1 VLPRRDQTF
10 PFGCLTR
17 DPQVMPAAR
26 QCEPPAMPAV
36 RRTEKLPQDRTAG
49 SAFQHV
55 NSHPQ
60 VEI

>member
-17 DPQVMPAAR
+17 DSQVMPAVRHAG
-26 QCEPPAMPAV
+26 PPVMPAM
-36 RRTEKLPQDRTAG
+36 RRAEMLPQDRTAV